1 MLLLPLIILVLWIVF
16 IWLLGKQYYRG
27 RKPLRLALL
36 VTTCFLLSL
45 WIIKSLVGHGWFEN
59 PWLRSLIGFLLSSC
73 LLYWALRGGCSCCG
87 CDHLSCGSCSCASCD
102 TTTTKTKTT
111 KTTTAPLHAAN
122 MSWGAKKSSGS
133 LVKDDL
139 KRIEWIGPAIEKLLH
154 AGGIMTFGDLASS
167 AVETIQEILTAAG
180 KRFQVHNP
188 KTRPEQASLAAKGER
203 KKLEK
208 MQDILKWGK

>member
-1 MLLLPLIILVLWIVF
+1 
-16 IWLLGKQYYRG
+16 
-27 RKPLRLALL
+27 
-36 VTTCFLLSL
+36 
-45 WIIKSLVGHGWFEN
+45 
-59 PWLRSLIGFLLSSC
+59 
-73 LLYWALRGGCSCCG
+73 
-87 CDHLSCGSCSCASCD
+87 
-102 TTTTKTKTT
+102 
-111 KTTTAPLHAAN
+111 

-188 KTRPEQASLAAKGER
+188 KTRPEQASLKVSGLLHQLMVVKMYFSTLHNV
-203 KKLEK
+203 KKATK
-208 MQDILKWGK
+208 CHKKVTM